1 MTWWPIDCHAHTTFS
16 DGRLTVAELVETVR
30 ARGVRPSVSDHLSS
44 DAHDAI
50 KTVDQ
55 VRAYLDEL
63 DRHDV
68 GRAGEFC
75 WHDRLWRELP
85 DDVRVRFTHQIGS
98 LHAIFLPNG
107 GVLNMW
113 SSPIPSELTPDLYM
127 EIHVANLERF
137 AREMPVDIL
146 AHPTLLPL
154 SFRELPLEEL
164 WTEEREERAVAALA
178 QAGIAFE
185 VSARYRAPE
194 RFVRR
199 AYEGGVRLA
208 LGSDGHT
215 GEQVGDLTFPLALA
229 RAVGA
234 RDEELYDPLVH
245 GTRGVPRGG
254 SERPV
259 AVSTGG

>member
-1 MTWWPIDCHAHTTFS
+1 MTWQPIDCHAHTVLS

-44 DAHDAI
+44 EAHYAI
-50 KTVDQ
+50 KTVDA
-55 VRAYLDEL
+55 VRAYLEEL
-63 DRHDV
+63 ERHEV

-75 WHDRLWRELP
+75 WHDTLWRELP
-85 DDVRVRFTHQIGS
+85 DDVVARFTHQLGS
-98 LHAIFLPNG
+98 LHSVFLPDG
-107 GVLNMW
+107 SLLNMW
-113 SSPIPSELTPDLYM
+113 TATLPPELTPDAYM

-154 SFRELPLEEL
+154 PFRHLPLEDL
-164 WTEEREERAVAALA
+164 WTEEREQRAVTALA
-178 QAGIAFE
+178 RAGIAFE
-185 VSARYRAPE
+185 VSARYQAHE

-199 AYEGGVRLA
+199 AYEAGVRLA

-215 GEQVGDLTFPLALA
+215 AEQVGDLAFPLALA

-234 RDEELYDPLVH
+234 RDEEFYDPLVH
-245 GTRGVPRGG
+245 GSRGAARKRRQFLSPA
-254 SERPV
+254 PT
-259 AVSTGG
+259 AH